1 MKRRDFLKTAFLSLG
16 VATVVGKASGLFNE
30 ALAAV
35 VWAKPGTLG
44 YKEVAPDNQVK
55 AGKKCNTCSW
65 YKADAAGGAGSGQCT
80 LVAMQKASKVPAVY
94 VKDGGYCNMW
104 KKKA

>member
-1 MKRRDFLKTAFLSLG
+1 MKRRDFLKSSLLIAG
-16 VATVVGKASGLFNE
+16 FATLVGKTTGVLNNAFAG
-30 ALAAV
+30 V

-44 YKEVAPDNQVK
+44 YKEVAPANQVK
-55 AGKKCNTCSW
+55 AGKKCGTCSW
-65 YKADAAGGAGSGQCT
+65 YKADAAGGADSGQCT

-94 VKDGGYCNMW
+94 VKEAGYCNMW